1 MMIMLTAQQ
10 ITALRL
16 KMGVTIT
23 RFAADLNVTEHAVR
37 RWEKG
42 ERHPKWEHMA
52 KLNEWWKQ
60 HNMDEESNV
69 RLQPAG

>member
-1 MMIMLTAQQ
+1 MVMLTAEQ
-10 ITALRL
+10 IRSLRL

-23 RFAADLNVTEHAVR
+23 RFAADLGVTEHAVR

-42 ERHPKWEHMA
+42 ERHPKWSIMA
-52 KLNEWWKQ
+52 KLNEWW
-60 HNMDEESNV
+60 DEHMRDSPSK